1 MTAKGDGAC
10 RRVPAANRTM
20 AVPVTVDSTMWSR
33 RPTWLGQSRSVTRS
47 CMVAITTP
55 SAPNRPTSLSS
66 WRRASCRDSPTSS
79 VQPAT
84 SALPAHRRVWRA
96 VSRSSWRDP
105 IEMPSTSPAGT
116 QPAPIS
122 LAKSCPDRSQVKGTG
137 GPGAAPGART
147 AVPMAWNRAP
157 PRGNGPRDS
166 RTPTTPWPPS
176 SAHSAVIRSMAACRA
191 WYLAC
196 TSGPKEPGP
205 LRPDTWVAGSDDS
218 WSRSDLQV
226 PGQL

>member
-1 MTAKGDGAC
+1 
-10 RRVPAANRTM
+10 M

-33 RPTWLGQSRSVTRS
+33 RPTWTGQSRSRTRI

-55 SAPNRPTSLSS
+55 SAPNRVTSLSS

-84 SALPAHRRVWRA
+84 SVLPDQSRVWR
-96 VSRSSWRDP
+96 VVFRSSWRDP

-116 QPAPIS
+116 QPFVIS

-137 GPGAAPGART
+137 GPCAPGART

-157 PRGNGPRDS
+157 PRGKGPRDS
-166 RTPTTPWPPS
+166 RTPTTPCPPS
-176 SAHSAVIRSMAACRA
+176 SVHSAVIRSMAACRA
-191 WYLAC
+191 WYMAC

-205 LRPDTWVAGSDDS
+205 FSPDTWVAGPGGI

-226 PGQL
+226 PGQLNPVYPTR